1 MYLGLVVKLA
11 TWYNGFI
18 EFLCIW
24 RKQMRKK
31 QRLKE
36 LTIKDNF
43 MFGAVMIN
51 EDNCK
56 GLLERVLEIP
66 IERVDVSKEKSMVY
80 HPEYKG
86 VRLDVYAKDEKQT
99 RYNVEM
105 QVEKKPALGKRSR
118 YYQSQMDM
126 EMLLAGEDYKE
137 LPNTYV
143 IFICDFD
150 PFGEGKY
157 RYTFQSMCKESEN
170 ANLKDGRTILFLNT
184 HGKNECEVPKE
195 LVTLL
200 QYMKEDLEGSE
211 KEFHDPYVGQLQKF
225 IRDIKGNRE
234 MEERFMIFEEM
245 LKEEHT
251 AGREE
256 GRAEGRAEGCEAVK
270 ALLLL
275 FLQNL
280 GTVSKTLLEKIQ
292 EEQDLEML
300 KAWTQIAFQSKSVEE
315 FSNKIK

>member
-1 MYLGLVVKLA
+1 
-11 TWYNGFI
+11 
-18 EFLCIW
+18 
-24 RKQMRKK
+24 MRKK

-105 QVEKKPALGKRSR
+105 QVEKKPALGKRSC

-256 GRAEGRAEGCEAVK
+256 GREEGRAEGCEAVK

-275 FLQNL
+275 FLQKL

-292 EEQDLEML
+292 EEQDLEVL
-300 KAWTQIAFQSKSVEE
+300 QAWTQIAFQSKSVEE
-315 FSNKIK
+315 FSEKIK